1 MSRIAV
7 VIDDLFEDVEYSRP
21 AAAFKQAGHEL
32 VHVGLEQGK
41 TVTGKKQGTRVTVDV
56 TAADA
61 SPDDYDALLIPGGY
75 SPDRLRAHEEPVTFV
90 RDFVQSG
97 KPVFFICHGA
107 QLLITARVAQ
117 GRKMTGWTSIVQDI
131 KNAGADYRDRSV
143 VIDDNLV
150 SSRHPGDLDDF
161 IQASLDKLG

>member
-7 VIDDLFEDVEYSRP
+7 IIDDLFEDVEYSRP

-41 TVTGKKQGTRVTVDV
+41 TVTGKKQGTRVTIDV
-56 TAADA
+56 PASDA
-61 SPDDYDALLIPGGY
+61 TPDDYDALLIPGGY

-97 KPVFFICHGA
+97 KPVFVICHGA

-131 KNAGADYRDRSV
+131 KNAGADYHDRSV

>member
-7 VIDDLFEDVEYSRP
+7 VIDDMFEDVEYSRP

-32 VHVGLEQGK
+32 VHVGLEEGK
-41 TVTGKKQGTRVTVDV
+41 TVTGKKQNTEVTVDM
-56 TAADA
+56 AAEDA
-61 SPDDYDALLIPGGY
+61 TPDDYDALLIPGGY
-75 SPDRLRAHEEPVTFV
+75 SPDKLRAHKAPVTFV

-107 QLLITARVAQ
+107 QLLVTARVAE
-117 GRKMTGWTSIVQDI
+117 GRAMTGWTSIVQDI
-131 KNAGADYRDRSV
+131 KNAGANYRDQSV

-161 IQASLDKLG
+161 IQAALSKLD